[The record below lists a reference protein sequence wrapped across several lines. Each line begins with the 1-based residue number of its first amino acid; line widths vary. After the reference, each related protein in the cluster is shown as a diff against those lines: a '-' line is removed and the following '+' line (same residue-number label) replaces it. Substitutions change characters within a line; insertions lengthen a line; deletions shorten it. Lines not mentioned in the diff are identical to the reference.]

1 MVTVVIDD
9 ERTFDTDI
17 DVIYLRSSDEALA
30 WLAKWWLRNISRPM
44 GAEEEGLQELW
55 FDHDLGEGD
64 DASVIAKFL
73 MELNLRGELPM
84 IKSIKVHSQNPV
96 GARNLADL
104 LHGCALYVRTSSLPN
119 LK

>member
-9 ERTFDTDI
+9 ERTFDTNI

-30 WLAKWWLRNISRPM
+30 WLAKWWLRNVSRPM
-44 GAEEEGLQELW
+44 GVEEDFIQELW
-55 FDHDLGEGD
+55 FDHDLGDGD
-64 DASVIAKFL
+64 DASVVAKFL
-73 MELNLRGELPM
+73 YELKNRGDLPM
-84 IKSIKVHSQNPV
+84 IKTIMVHSQNPV

-104 LHGCALYVRTSSLPN
+104 LYGCARHVQTSALPK